1 MTRVATYLNIS
12 PSAVS
17 KRIHGLEQRYGRAV
31 IERKGRHVQLTE
43 FGFRLLAVTDSA
55 ILELKEML
63 ATETSSSEGRLVI
76 AMSGAIMLSW
86 GANTLKAIR
95 EENPGIDFWI
105 STYRAPVAIEHV
117 RSGNSMVALAHGLSE
132 DTPDLAAQ
140 HVVDEQFVIVPSALK
155 PFRFPK
161 DGILELLG
169 IHKSSET
176 WTFLNRMLAQ
186 NTSTWKIRIE
196 MHSRMQNFMGVCQM
210 ARAGFGHGIV
220 PLGVP
225 LALGIPREKL
235 VMFPN
240 PGIKV
245 PVSLIGRQ
253 TMLQSNLVTAFL
265 QALKRHLP
273 ADI

>member
-1 MTRVATYLNIS
+1 
-12 PSAVS
+12 
-17 KRIHGLEQRYGRAV
+17 
-31 IERKGRHVQLTE
+31 
-43 FGFRLLAVTDSA
+43 
-55 ILELKEML
+55 
-63 ATETSSSEGRLVI
+63 
-76 AMSGAIMLSW
+76 MSGAIMLSW

-196 MHSRMQNFMGVCQM
+196 MH
-210 ARAGFGHGIV
+210 HGIV

>member
-1 MTRVATYLNIS
+1 MFEAFDTLTALRDYGTMTRVATYLNIS

-140 HVVDEQFVIVPSALK
+140 HV
-155 PFRFPK
+155 K